1 MKLIDIIEVF
11 IAGDWGEE
19 TYSKE
24 TPCAVTCVRGADI
37 IPISE
42 YDFSAI
48 PVRYINQQAYAK
60 KCLQVGDIIIEKS
73 GGSPTQSTGRVS
85 LVSQELL
92 DHAGAVICSNFCTAF
107 RVKKGWNP
115 LYVYYYLQFIYNLGA
130 FFNFEGKTSGIKN
143 LQLDAAFAAIPIED
157 ISESIQNNIVAILQG
172 LERKIAINRQINQN
186 LEAMAKQLYDY
197 WFVQF
202 DFPNENGKPYKSSG
216 GKMVWNEKLKREIP
230 KGWNV
235 LKLGEHCSF
244 NKRTSNGYFNHPIL
258 YLDTSNITN
267 NTIDELQFLNPS
279 SDIIPSRARRLVQEG
294 DIVYSTVRPNLK
306 HFGIIM
312 NPDYNMVVSTGF
324 AVITANWSA
333 YRYFIYQFLIQAATI
348 ENLSTIAQSAVSA
361 YPSINTSDIE
371 NLDLV
376 VPPDSM
382 IEKYAKTACRLYLQ
396 IDTNYKEIKSLTKQ
410 RDELLPLLMNG
421 QVSVNSDLAVSYII
435 YKNKIIRIMKENI
448 IQAIVAKMQRDLD
461 CRQMARL
468 KAVLTSELH
477 NVEIIEKS
485 DCATQQTQENEHLL
499 NSFIS
504 AKKIEGCSDK
514 TLTYYRNTI
523 ERLLVTLSLAI
534 CHITTTDIRTYLSDY
549 QEEHQSS
556 KVTIDNMR
564 RIFSSFFAWLEDEDY
579 IAKSPVRRIHKVKT
593 DSLVKEVLSDEQL
606 EQLRDSCTTKRD
618 LAIID
623 FLSSTGIRVGELV
636 KLSREDIDFH
646 ERQCVVFGK
655 GNKERVVYFNARTKL
670 HLQQYLNERTDSN
683 PALFVSLNSP
693 HSRLTISGVEVRIR
707 KMGQAL
713 SVTKVR
719 I

>member
-143 LQLDAAFAAIPIED
+143 LQLDAAFAAIQD

-421 QVSVNSDLAVSYII
+421 QVSVNSDLS
-435 YKNKIIRIMKENI
+435 
-448 IQAIVAKMQRDLD
+448 LD
-461 CRQMARL
+461 
-468 KAVLTSELH
+468 
-477 NVEIIEKS
+477 
-485 DCATQQTQENEHLL
+485 
-499 NSFIS
+499 
-504 AKKIEGCSDK
+504 
-514 TLTYYRNTI
+514 
-523 ERLLVTLSLAI
+523 
-534 CHITTTDIRTYLSDY
+534 
-549 QEEHQSS
+549 
-556 KVTIDNMR
+556 
-564 RIFSSFFAWLEDEDY
+564 
-579 IAKSPVRRIHKVKT
+579 
-593 DSLVKEVLSDEQL
+593 
-606 EQLRDSCTTKRD
+606 
-618 LAIID
+618 
-623 FLSSTGIRVGELV
+623 
-636 KLSREDIDFH
+636 
-646 ERQCVVFGK
+646 
-655 GNKERVVYFNARTKL
+655 
-670 HLQQYLNERTDSN
+670 
-683 PALFVSLNSP
+683 
-693 HSRLTISGVEVRIR
+693 
-707 KMGQAL
+707 
-713 SVTKVR
+713 
-719 I
+719 